1 MMLFFRGHDHS
12 SQLTDE
18 QFNNQVAWVE
28 EALIKILGV
37 VPNHFRPPYGDFD
50 DANIAVLSSRNY
62 SAAVIWDQISGPA
75 TGTSVDASNQM
86 YQRVAGTFPQNH
98 IVLNHEQDTVA
109 ITQIIPNAIRELQAA
124 GYRLVTTS
132 ECLGVPAY
140 QWVGQPLQRDVSRSY
155 VFPFSSSSI
164 LHRDTP
170 FIRNMCA
177 TC

>member
-1 MMLFFRGHDHS
+1 MFFHTLEIVCNALILAPFVIRGHDHS

-37 VPNHFRPPYGDFD
+37 VFVPNHFRPPYGDFD
-50 DANIAVLSSRNY
+50 DANIAVLSARNY
-62 SAAVIWDQISGPA
+62 SAAVIWDQVSGPA
-75 TGTSVDASNQM
+75 TGTPVDASNQM
-86 YQRVAGTFPQNH
+86 YQRVAATFPQNH

-109 ITQIIPNAIRELQAA
+109 ITQIIPNAIRELQSA

-140 QWVGQPLQRDVSRSY
+140 QWVGQPQQRDVSHL
-155 VFPFSSSSI
+155 VV
-164 LHRDTP
+164 HVVA
-170 FIRNMCA
+170 C
-177 TC
+177 

>member
-1 MMLFFRGHDHS
+1 MLTFAPFPATRGHDHS

-50 DANIAVLSSRNY
+50 DANIAVLSARNY

-75 TGTSVDASNQM
+75 TGTTVDASNQM
-86 YQRVAGTFPQNH
+86 YRTVAATFPQNH
-98 IVLNHEQDTVA
+98 IVLQHEQDTVA
-109 ITQIIPNAIRELQAA
+109 ITQIIPAAIRELQSA

-140 QWVGQPLQRDVSRSY
+140 QWVGEPLERDVSDLT
-155 VFPFSSSSI
+155 VFDLCKVFSEA
-164 LHRDTP
+164 DGY
-170 FIRNMCA
+170 
-177 TC
+177 